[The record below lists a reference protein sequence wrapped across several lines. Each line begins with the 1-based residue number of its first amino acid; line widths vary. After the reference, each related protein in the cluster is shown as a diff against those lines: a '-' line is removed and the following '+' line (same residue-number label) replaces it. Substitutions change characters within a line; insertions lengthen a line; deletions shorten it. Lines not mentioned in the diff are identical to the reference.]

1 MLSEHGLKRI
11 ALSLIF
17 LICGIILFILSD
29 PPWTT
34 PDAAIAYYSV
44 LAFLCVTMTA
54 SAVTKIRTDPSPTNR
69 WFVAGTIYAAIIFS
83 GAAIF
88 YNFSNENPVAHY
100 ATSGVFLNLIAIAT
114 TGIFMLF
121 FCLIER
127 YEIKKTSILYHR
139 MIVPVTVTISLSF
152 FVIMLIGIRLVTNQ
166 SFFLIA
172 GYITGAVAIVSYLV
186 AGYLM
191 YSLRNS
197 GSLHDTSRLALV
209 FLLLAAVSINHTIL
223 LPSPSSMW
231 ILSISLMALAFL
243 YANVATSYTF
253 LLNVGVRKNLA
264 YGVTIFLS
272 ALIILPFFAS
282 RLMIVI
288 FPISIFID
296 LGAKVTIHL
305 ASAILAGAS
314 AYAFY
319 ERIRYRPSPGQR
331 WIIFLLLYW
340 TIAEVWLV
348 FCHLSPSYQ
357 IVSESLVPYICGTIV
372 SALILPMAVR
382 SILKREPTENKQF
395 HTFYA
400 LGLIGSALIII
411 AGEVLRSQLLLVL
424 EIETI
429 RSVGTSI
436 MLGLSYFSLLVLLIY
451 YLLLTSASG
460 GRLSFNSLG
469 PGLATI
475 WVVVT
480 ILKANY
486 ATWTIGWWTAEI
498 VMTLAIIIFIL
509 ILVRLYIIDTNRAEK
524 REKRAVAYS
533 RFLSEIL
540 SSHQTAAIDSL
551 NEISMDSTT
560 SDSVLNSVSNAMSD
574 ISRANELSK
583 HIGTVITGDAFT
595 QEQMEPVSL
604 RDSLY
609 SAMKGAGVSSAKDS
623 VKVGAESQSIEL
635 RMEQDCTVLANSFLV
650 DALQYIFEGI
660 SKRIGYFDAVFISI
674 KEECEYPNHQCICE
688 INLDV
693 QVEETEKILGLFER
707 YIERSSLDAVEL
719 AYSKLIM
726 ILLGGAMSWN
736 ATKSGENTISITAS
750 IQLQKFQ

>member
-1 MLSEHGLKRI
+1 MFSENRWKRI
-11 ALSLIF
+11 AFSLIF
-17 LICGIILFILSD
+17 LICGVIIFILSD

-54 SAVTKIRTDPSPTNR
+54 SATTKVRTDPSPTNR
-69 WFVAGTIYAAIIFS
+69 WFIAGTSYAAIIFC

-100 ATSGVFLNLIAIAT
+100 ATSGVFLNLIAFAT

-121 FCLIER
+121 FSCIER

-139 MIVPVTVTISLSF
+139 MIVPLTVTIGLSV
-152 FVIMLIGIRLVTNQ
+152 FVMMMIASRLITNQ
-166 SFFLIA
+166 SIFLIA
-172 GYITGAVAIVSYLV
+172 GYITGTVAFVSYLV

-191 YSLRNS
+191 YSLRDS
-197 GSLHDTSRLALV
+197 KSSHDTSRLALV
-209 FLLLAAVSINHTIL
+209 FWLLAAASINHTIL

-231 ILSISLMALAFL
+231 ILSISLISLAFL

-264 YGVTIFLS
+264 YGATIFLS
-272 ALIILPFFAS
+272 ALIVVPFLAS
-282 RLMIVI
+282 RFMVVI
-288 FPISIFID
+288 FPVSIFIE
-296 LGAKVTIHL
+296 LGAKVIIHL
-305 ASAILAGAS
+305 AAAILAGAS
-314 AYAFY
+314 AYTFY
-319 ERIRYRPSPGQR
+319 KRMRYRPSPGQR
-331 WIIFLLLYW
+331 WIILLLLYW
-340 TIAEVWLV
+340 MIAEVWLI

-357 IVSESLVPYICGTIV
+357 IVSESLVPYICGSIV
-372 SALILPMAVR
+372 SAIVLPMAAR
-382 SILKREPTENKQF
+382 SILKREPTEDKRF

-400 LGLIGSALIII
+400 FGLIGFTLIII
-411 AGEVLRSQLLLVL
+411 VGEVLRSQLLLVL

-429 RSVGTSI
+429 RAAGTSI
-436 MLGLSYFSLLVLLIY
+436 MLGLSYFSLFVLLIY

-469 PGLATI
+469 AGLATI

-498 VMTLAIIIFIL
+498 IMTLSIITFIL

-540 SSHQTAAIDSL
+540 SSHQTSAIDSL

-583 HIGTVITGDAFT
+583 HIGTVIAGDTFT
-595 QEQMEPVSL
+595 QEQMEPISL

-609 SAMKGAGVSSAKDS
+609 SAMKGAGVSSTKDS
-623 VKVGAESQSIEL
+623 VQVSAGSQSIEL

-650 DALQYIFEGI
+650 DALQCIFEGI
-660 SKRIGYFDAVFISI
+660 SKRIGNFDSVFINI
-674 KEECEYPNHQCICE
+674 KEECEDPNHQCICE

-693 QVEETEKILGLFER
+693 QVEEPEKILGLFER

-736 ATKSGENTISITAS
+736 ATKAGEKSISITAS

>member
-1 MLSEHGLKRI
+1 MLSEVRLNRR
-11 ALSLIF
+11 ALSLIV
-17 LICGIILFILSD
+17 LISGIILFILSN

-69 WFVAGTIYAAIIFS
+69 WFIAGTIYAAIIFS

-100 ATSGVFLNLIAIAT
+100 ATSGVFLNLIAFAT

-139 MIVPVTVTISLSF
+139 MIVPVTVTISLF
-152 FVIMLIGIRLVTNQ
+152 IFVTMLIGIRLVTNQ
-166 SFFLIA
+166 SIFLIA
-172 GYITGAVAIVSYLV
+172 GYITGTIAILSYLA

-191 YSLRNS
+191 LSLRSS
-197 GSLHDTSRLALV
+197 GSVHDTSRLALT
-209 FLLLAAVSINHTIL
+209 FWLLAAASVNHTIL

-243 YANVATSYTF
+243 YANVATSYAF

-272 ALIILPFFAS
+272 ALIVVPFLAS
-282 RLMIVI
+282 RFMVVI
-288 FPISIFID
+288 FPVSIFIE

-305 ASAILAGAS
+305 AAAILAGAS

-319 ERIRYRPSPGQR
+319 ERLRYRPSPGQR

-340 TIAEVWLV
+340 MIAEVWLV

-357 IVSESLVPYICGTIV
+357 IVSESLVPYICGSIV
-372 SALILPMAVR
+372 SAIVLPMAVR
-382 SILKREPTENKQF
+382 SILRREPTENKRF

-400 LGLIGSALIII
+400 SGLIGSALLIIV
-411 AGEVLRSQLLLVL
+411 GEVLRSQLLLVL
-424 EIETI
+424 EIESI
-429 RSVGTSI
+429 RAAGTSI
-436 MLGLSYFSLLVLLIY
+436 MLSLSYFSLFVLLIY

-469 PGLATI
+469 TGLATI

-498 VMTLAIIIFIL
+498 VMTLSIITFIL

-551 NEISMDSTT
+551 NDISIDSTA
-560 SDSVLNSVSNAMSD
+560 SDSVLNSMSTAMSD
-574 ISRANELSK
+574 ISRVNELSK
-583 HIGTVITGDAFT
+583 HIGTIIAGETFT

-604 RDSLY
+604 RDSIY
-609 SAMKGAGVSSAKDS
+609 SALKGAGVSPTKDS
-623 VKVGAESQSIEL
+623 VKVGIGSQSIEL
-635 RMEQDCTVLANSFLV
+635 RMEQDCTVLANSFLI
-650 DALQYIFEGI
+650 DALQYILEGI
-660 SKRIGYFDAVFISI
+660 SKRIGNFDSVSISF
-674 KEECEYPNHQCICE
+674 KEECEDPNHQCICE

-693 QVEETEKILGLFER
+693 QVEEPEKILGLFRR
-707 YIERSSLDAVEL
+707 YVKRSSLDAVEL
-719 AYSKLIM
+719 AYSKLIV
-726 ILLGGAMSWN
+726 ILLGGTMSWN
-736 ATKSGENTISITAS
+736 ATKSGEKSIVITAS
-750 IQLQKFQ
+750 IQLQKAK